1 MTPPVAI
8 DPAGPWLTVI
18 GVGADGLQGLPP
30 AHRALIDGAGA
41 VWGSDRLLADPL
53 IPAEKR
59 VPWGRPFASGLE
71 RLLARRGRPT
81 VLLATGDPM
90 LWGVGAVLAGHL
102 PPREL
107 CVLPAPSCLSL
118 AAARL
123 GWPLHETTQVS
134 LHGRPADRLR
144 PALVPNARILALT
157 AGAETY
163 RRAAAILAA
172 SGFGQS
178 RLTILEALGGPDE
191 RIVEADLDGL
201 RDGSFADLSIL
212 AIEVVTGPNAR
223 ILPRVPG
230 LPDDAFRHD
239 GQLTKRE
246 VRAATLAALAPL
258 PGHLLWDVGAGS
270 GSVAIEWLRAEPGA
284 RAIAIERDAGRLAMI
299 AENMAVLG
307 TPDLTIVAGSA
318 PGCLAGLDRPDAVFL
333 GGAVSDETVFEAC
346 WTALLPGGRLVANA
360 VTLEGER
367 ALIDRQARLGGDL
380 ARMAVSHLSPVG
392 RFRALEPGMAI
403 LQWRA
408 DKEPDP

>member
-1 MTPPVAI
+1 MTRPVPVDRA
-8 DPAGPWLTVI
+8 DPWLTVI

-41 VWGSDRLLADPL
+41 IWGSDRLLADPL
-53 IPAEKR
+53 IPADKR

-71 RLLARRGRPT
+71 RLLARRGQPT

-90 LWGVGAVLAGHL
+90 LWGVGAVLADRL
-102 PPREL
+102 PQREL

-134 LHGRPADRLR
+134 LHGRPTDRLR
-144 PALVPNARILALT
+144 LALVPNARILALT

-163 RRAAAILAA
+163 RQAAGILAET
-172 SGFGQS
+172 GFGQS
-178 RLTILEALGGPDE
+178 RLTILEALGGPEE
-191 RIVEADLDGL
+191 RVIETDLDGL

-212 AIEVVTGPNAR
+212 AIEAVAGPDTR

-230 LPDDAFRHD
+230 LPDNAFRHD

-246 VRAATLAALAPL
+246 VRAVTLAALAPL
-258 PGHLLWDVGAGS
+258 PGRLLWDVGAGS

-284 RAIAIERDAGRLAMI
+284 RATAVERDPARLAMI
-299 AENMAVLG
+299 ADNVVALG
-307 TPDLTIVAGSA
+307 TPDLHVVAGSA
-318 PGCLAGLDRPDAVFL
+318 PGCLAGLERPDAVFL
-333 GGAVSDETVFEAC
+333 GGAVSDEPVFEAC
-346 WTALLPGGRLVANA
+346 WSALLPGGRLVANA

-367 ALIDRQARLGGDL
+367 ALADRQAKLGGDL
-380 ARMAVSHLSPVG
+380 ARIAVSNLAPVG
-392 RFRALEPGMAI
+392 RYRALEPGMAV

-408 DKEPDP
+408 DKGQEP